1 MRRRL
6 LAAATLVA
14 ATLCAGVPVAVAA
27 EAATITA
34 VGWWTQRPGAG
45 ELPAGGFEVALFP
58 NGPVS
63 IAALRVDVKTA
74 PITNALLEL
83 TEAEQVLGDVARVQ
97 ACPTKE
103 QWTPANPGAWSE
115 APTPACE
122 GAAVALGRN
131 TDGSWTGDVE
141 SLLRGGSTS
150 IVLVPSQELS
160 DQQQSVTFQL
170 TFAGA
175 RLVASSPAG
184 SNPDQD
190 PTPPPFGAPP
200 VIAEPSVPSA
210 PVEPVPV
217 PAAPTAPV
225 PAATPAAAANAFAG
239 TSAEADTEGKPWWR
253 LLFGV
258 PLAVAAGFAAVYAR
272 RQLIQRGVLGG

>member
-1 MRRRL
+1 ML
-6 LAAATLVA
+6 GT
-14 ATLCAGVPVAVAA
+14 ATLCACVPVAVAA

-58 NGPVS
+58 NRPVS
-63 IAALRVDVKTA
+63 VAALRVEVKTA

-122 GAAVALGRN
+122 GAAVTLGRN
-131 TDGSWTGDVE
+131 AVGSWTGDVE

-175 RLVASSPAG
+175 KLVASSPAG
-184 SNPDQD
+184 SQPDQD
-190 PTPPPFGAPP
+190 PAPPPFDPPP

-217 PAAPTAPV
+217 PAATTAPTV
-225 PAATPAAAANAFAG
+225 TPAAATNAFAG
-239 TSAEADTEGKPWWR
+239 TTAEAATEGKPWWR

-272 RQLIQRGVLGG
+272 RQLMQRGLLGG